1 MTSHDPPRRLD
12 AGFLRSDATSMPG
25 YNHNLSCTCGW
36 CVKGRMRRS
45 QRDAFERLFPAR
57 DATHLLQQHRVRS
70 RIACYVNPNARCP
83 VCDQP
88 VFYYANAA
96 GSRVFFDDLGPPWPK
111 HPCTDRQG
119 SMERRPIERRSTGL
133 MQELVKAANTIGM
146 LARPVGQ
153 RPGSSYRPIAVLG
166 VTRDE
171 TTATIT
177 GEYIDAVS
185 REAFRATVRGTD
197 ISLSPGDIIGSQDGI
212 VSYVDPITLQP
223 MQFRDGG
230 SAEPFENAGSD
241 QGAATPSS
249 RLSPGATLIQT
260 RAPRVVVKS
269 SGEPAGDL
277 TQGEV
282 RHFGDDAE
290 TLRRLL
296 STYGPLVRQYA
307 REQVRKP
314 KDVCLRL
321 NREGHRTMAGAT
333 WTNRLVYF
341 LLKLLFERPAS
352 PAAAAQRPATSTS
365 PGNPRRSFQAASAI
379 VGEGA
384 EQALIAKLGQ
394 LGRVTVAKPR
404 SR

>member
-1 MTSHDPPRRLD
+1 MS
-12 AGFLRSDATSMPG
+12 
-25 YNHNLSCTCGW
+25 
-36 CVKGRMRRS
+36 RS
-45 QRDAFERLFPAR
+45 QRDSFERLFPVR

-88 VFYYANAA
+88 VFFYANAS

-111 HPCTDRQG
+111 HPCTDRRG
-119 SMERRPIERRSTGL
+119 SMERRQIERRSTGL

-146 LARPVGQ
+146 LAQPVGQ
-153 RPGSSYRPIAVLG
+153 RTGSTYRPIVVLG
-166 VTRDE
+166 VVRVDTK
-171 TTATIT
+171 ATIT
-177 GEYIDAVS
+177 GEYIDTVS
-185 REAFRATVRGTD
+185 REAFKVTVKGTD
-197 ISLSPGDIIGSQDGI
+197 ISLSPGDIIGLQDGI
-212 VSYVDPITLQP
+212 VSYVDPLTLVP

-230 SAEPFENAGSD
+230 AVEPFQNIGSD
-241 QGAATPSS
+241 PGTAAPSS
-249 RLSPGATLIQT
+249 RLSPGAELIKR
-260 RAPRVVVKS
+260 RAPGVVVKPPRA
-269 SGEPAGDL
+269 PAGDL

-282 RHFGDDAE
+282 RHFGEDGE
-290 TLRRLL
+290 TLLRLL
-296 STYGPLVRQYA
+296 AIYGPLIGQYA

-314 KDVCLRL
+314 KEVCLRL

-341 LLKLLFERPAS
+341 LLKLLFERPAR
-352 PAAAAQRPATSTS
+352 PAAATQRPATSMS
-365 PGNPRRSFQAASAI
+365 RGNPRRSFQVASEI
-379 VGEGA
+379 EGEGA